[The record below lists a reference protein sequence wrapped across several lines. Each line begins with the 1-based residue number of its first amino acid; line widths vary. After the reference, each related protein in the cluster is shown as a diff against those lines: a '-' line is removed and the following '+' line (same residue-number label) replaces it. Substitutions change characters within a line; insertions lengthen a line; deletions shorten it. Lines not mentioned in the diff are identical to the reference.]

1 MFLIRNRL
9 GITRATFRNDFPLAT
24 FVAKCLRNLTAQR
37 ASCLV
42 RFKHGPFSKH
52 RIDLGENRSLDRIG
66 IGWYYESK
74 LNMDISN
81 IGDRNNA
88 RFFVSCKLL
97 KFQIFRNKIK
107 LYIKLY
113 KRDQNRA

>member
-1 MFLIRNRL
+1 M
-9 GITRATFRNDFPLAT
+9 RATFRNDFPLAT

-66 IGWYYESK
+66 LVLRIEIEYGYFEY
-74 LNMDISN
+74 
-81 IGDRNNA
+81 R
-88 RFFVSCKLL
+88 R
-97 KFQIFRNKIK
+97 
-107 LYIKLY
+107 
-113 KRDQNRA
+113 